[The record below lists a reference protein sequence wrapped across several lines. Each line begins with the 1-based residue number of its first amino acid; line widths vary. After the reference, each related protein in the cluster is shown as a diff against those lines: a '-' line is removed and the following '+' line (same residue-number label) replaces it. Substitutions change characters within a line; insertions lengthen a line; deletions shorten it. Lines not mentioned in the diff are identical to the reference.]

1 MTDTPNYILTEVVD
15 EHIFV
20 VTLNRPEA
28 RNAFNGDMSSQ
39 MQAAMDRYADDPA
52 LWVCVIKGE
61 GSSFSAGM
69 DLKAAARG
77 EFGLSPKRGGFGIL
91 YHPPLKPLIA
101 AVEGHAFAGGFEV
114 ALSCD
119 LIVAA
124 TNSTFGLPEV
134 KWSLIAIGGG
144 VLRLP
149 QRIPYHVA
157 MEMVLTAQPKP
168 AAELAQYGL
177 INRVVE
183 PGESYAAALDLARTI
198 LANAP
203 LAVQG
208 SKEVVHRSIAE
219 QWTFEQ
225 GLAGQKAAM
234 KLVAKSADYKKGLTS
249 FSEKRGANVW
259 TGS

>member
-1 MTDTPNYILTEVVD
+1 MTDTPSYILTEVVD
-15 EHIFV
+15 EHILV

-28 RNAFNGDMSSQ
+28 RNAFNGEMSAQ
-39 MQAAMDRYADDPA
+39 MEAAMDRYASDA
-52 LWVCVIKGE
+52 TLWVCIIRGE

-77 EFGLSPKRGGFGIL
+77 EFGMMPKRGGFGIL
-91 YHPPLKPLIA
+91 YDPPLKPLIA
-101 AVEGHAFAGGFEV
+101 AVEGHAFAGGFEL

-124 TNSTFGLPEV
+124 NNSSFGLPEV

-149 QRIPYHVA
+149 QRLPYHIA
-157 MEMVLTAQPKP
+157 MEMVLTAQPKK
-168 AAELAQYGL
+168 ATELAQLGL
-177 INRVVE
+177 VNRVVE
-183 PGESYAAALDLARTI
+183 PGESFAAALDLARAI

-208 SKEVVHRSIAE
+208 SKEVVHRSVAE
-219 QWTFEQ
+219 QWSFAD
-225 GLAGQKAAM
+225 GLVNQKGAM
-234 KLVAKSADYKKGLTS
+234 KVVAKSADYRQGLTS
-249 FSEKRGANVW
+249 FAEKRANIW
-259 TGS
+259 TGA

>member
-1 MTDTPNYILTEVVD
+1 MSDTPTYILTEVID
-15 EHIFV
+15 EHILV

-28 RNAFNGDMSSQ
+28 RNAFNGEMSSQ
-39 MQAAMDRYADDPA
+39 MQTAMDRYAEDPA

-61 GSSFSAGM
+61 GASFSAGM

-77 EFGLSPKRGGFGIL
+77 EFGLMPKRGGFGIL
-91 YHPPLKPLIA
+91 FGPPLKPLIA

-114 ALSCD
+114 ALACD

-124 TNSTFGLPEV
+124 TNSSFGLPEV

-149 QRIPYHVA
+149 QRIPYHLA

-168 AAELAQYGL
+168 ATELAGL
-177 INRVVE
+177 GLVNRVVE
-183 PGESYAAALDLARTI
+183 PGQSYAAALDLARTI

-208 SKEVVHRSIAE
+208 SKEIVHRGIAE
-219 QWTFEQ
+219 QWTFAE
-225 GLAGQKAAM
+225 GLTEQKAVM
-234 KLVAKSADYKKGLTS
+234 KRVAQSADYKQGITS
-249 FSEKRGANVW
+249 FAEKRANVW

>member
-15 EHIFV
+15 KHIFV

-28 RNAFNGDMSSQ
+28 RNAFNGEMSSQ
-39 MQAAMDRYADDPA
+39 MQAAMDRYAEDPS

-61 GSSFSAGM
+61 GASFSAGM

-77 EFGLSPKRGGFGIL
+77 EFGLMPKRGGFGIL
-91 YHPPLKPLIA
+91 FDPPLKPLIA

-124 TNSTFGLPEV
+124 NNSTFGLPEV

-149 QRIPYHVA
+149 QRIPYHLA
-157 MEMVLTAQPKP
+157 MEMILTAQPKP
-168 AAELAQYGL
+168 ATELAAFGL
-177 INRVVE
+177 VNRIAE
-183 PGESYAAALDLARTI
+183 PGQSFTAALELARTI

-208 SKEVVHRSIAE
+208 SKEIVHRGIAE
-219 QWTFEQ
+219 QWSFAE
-225 GLAGQKAAM
+225 GLTEQKAVM
-234 KLVAKSADYKKGLTS
+234 KRVAKSNDYKQGITG
-249 FSEKRGANVW
+249 FAEKRASVW